1 VLASNV
7 VLEDQDTD
15 CQTPVGPTKWDQS
28 KEISKESAWRFA
40 CVSLRI
46 HLDIHVAKCCKM
58 LHVCKEHSITLYRSN
73 RTNIAEIKS
82 IERVNIFGVQI
93 VFWLR
98 VNLRLS
104 VSPFSES
111 ILTTCMEVLEHQCTS
126 WYEYK
131 DWKALCHVTQYGITF
146 EYIW

>member
-1 VLASNV
+1 
-7 VLEDQDTD
+7 
-15 CQTPVGPTKWDQS
+15 
-28 KEISKESAWRFA
+28 
-40 CVSLRI
+40 
-46 HLDIHVAKCCKM
+46 M
-58 LHVCKEHSITLYRSN
+58 LHVCQEHSITLYRSN

-111 ILTTCMEVLEHQCTS
+111 ILTTCMEVHEHQCTS

-146 EYIW
+146 EYI